1 MAIPNLVLEEGKRR
15 PWKPGCEIPRRI
27 LHGFLPFDMCKLNS
41 ALGHFEKLKAACK
54 SIKLV
59 QFCYM
64 TVIAALSKYSHGY
77 FLEQHNPKIQQI
89 QDIWAAG
96 LGVVSLHIFQS
107 VIPVEAYT
115 REACMIDALGE
126 FILCLLLIDKRR
138 FTAQGFCTLKL
149 SCIYQSACFVFF
161 RAFEAHQQEKR
172 RLLWE
177 SCIMESEEKKRDGS
191 VPLETSAQDPFEWRR
206 EAVAA
211 KWLKSSFILV
221 HRGRKALLDAIGSC
235 IFVWKALSL

>member
-1 MAIPNLVLEEGKRR
+1 MIEIPNLVPEEEKRR
-15 PWKPGCEIPRRI
+15 PWKRGCEIPRRI
-27 LHGFLPFDMCKLNS
+27 LHGFLSFDMCNLNS
-41 ALGHFEKLKAACK
+41 TLGHFEKLRSGCLN
-54 SIKLV
+54 IKLV
-59 QFCYM
+59 QFCHV
-64 TVIAALSKYSHGY
+64 TVIATPFKYSHGY

-138 FTAQGFCTLKL
+138 FTAYFCTLKL

-161 RAFEAHQQEKR
+161 RAFEAHQQEKG

-177 SCIMESEEKKRDGS
+177 SCIMESEEKERDGS
-191 VPLETSAQDPFEWRR
+191 VPLETSPQDPFE
-206 EAVAA
+206 
-211 KWLKSSFILV
+211 
-221 HRGRKALLDAIGSC
+221 
-235 IFVWKALSL
+235 